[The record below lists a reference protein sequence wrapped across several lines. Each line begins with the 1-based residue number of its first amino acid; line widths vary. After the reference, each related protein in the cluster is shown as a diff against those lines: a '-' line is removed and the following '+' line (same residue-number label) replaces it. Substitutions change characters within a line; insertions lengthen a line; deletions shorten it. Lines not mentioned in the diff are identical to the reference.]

1 MPKDLNYYM
10 MKNFLILV
18 FIILAISS
26 CNQQEKLYYI
36 KLAGFAQ
43 GTSYHITYGHSD
55 SLNFLGQIDSILRV
69 FDLSLSSYEPAS
81 VLSKINR
88 NESDITDDKF
98 LEVYHAAVEVNKV
111 SHGAFDLTVMPLVNA
126 WGFGPGRKTQ
136 VDQEVIDSIL
146 NYVGMEKISIEG
158 DRLIKQDPGIS
169 IDVNAIAQGYS
180 VDIVALFLEEQG
192 INNYMVEIGGE
203 VKTRGKNPKGEVW
216 KIGIDRPEFGNFI
229 PGMQMQAI
237 IELNEQALATSGNYR
252 KFYEEDGV
260 KYSHSIDPKTGYPV
274 RSEILSATIVAES
287 CMKADAYATACM
299 VMGLERSKNML
310 AALNDTEAYLIYGD
324 EEGQYQVWM
333 TPGFKKYVLKEAT
346 KQE

>member
-1 MPKDLNYYM
+1 MKYTVIFTLIILALASCNKPEQLNYY
-10 MKNFLILV
+10 
-18 FIILAISS
+18 
-26 CNQQEKLYYI
+26 

-43 GTSYHITYGHSD
+43 GTSYHITYGHPD
-55 SLNFLGQIDSILRV
+55 SINYQAPIDSILRD

-88 NESDITDDKF
+88 NEDDRIDSKF
-98 LEVYHAAVEVNKV
+98 LEVYQVAVEVNEK
-111 SHGAFDLTVMPLVNA
+111 SQGAFDLTVMPLVNA

-136 VDQEVIDSIL
+136 MDQEVIDSIL
-146 NYVGMEKISIEG
+146 IYVGMEKIRLEG
-158 DRLIKQDPGIS
+158 DRIIKKDSGVS

-180 VDIVALFLEEQG
+180 VDIVASFLEEKG
-192 INNYMVEIGGE
+192 IKNYMVEIGGE
-203 VKTRGKNPKGEVW
+203 IITLGKNPKGEIW
-216 KIGIDRPEFGNFI
+216 KIGIDRPEFGNFL

-237 IELNEQALATSGNYR
+237 IELNEKALATSGNYR

-299 VMGLERSKNML
+299 VMGLEKSKAML
-310 AALNDTEAYLIYGD
+310 GNLENTEAYLIFGD
-324 EEGQYQVWM
+324 EAGQYQVWM
-333 TPGFKKYVLKEAT
+333 TPGFSKYILREAGGKE
-346 KQE
+346 